1 MWNPWNKTKE
11 ALAEV
16 KRIGEQLEVVSFRN
30 SIVEQAHKA
39 LVTDKAALE
48 MEVSG
53 LKTMVEDLSQ
63 QLQATETIRK
73 SIAKEAYQLEVST
86 RELAASV
93 SASIDANGVLS
104 QLAQSRLDKLNSAK
118 SILEQFKQSTSYLKS
133 NKALR
138 VELASAVK
146 AIEEA
151 KAVICP
157 DQEQS

>member
-1 MWNPWNKTKE
+1 MWNPWNKAKE
-11 ALAEV
+11 ALAEA
-16 KRIGEQLEVVSFRN
+16 KRIGGQLEVVSTGKAL
-30 SIVEQAHKA
+30 IEQAYNA
-39 LVTDKAALE
+39 LVREKVELE
-48 MEVSG
+48 KEVER
-53 LKTMVEDLSQ
+53 LKTTLEKAEPEFKHLKNENQRLSEQ
-63 QLQATETIRK
+63 
-73 SIAKEAYQLEVST
+73 SYQLDAEARRLT
-86 RELAASV
+86 
-93 SASIDANGVLS
+93 DANGVLS

-118 SILEQFKQSTSYLKS
+118 SILEAFAPSTSFIRS